1 MARGYLYVVNTDE
14 NASMDVSEEELYN
27 LTGHQ
32 FDYVENMPEKESK
45 ELGPKIC
52 RKNSRVAGA
61 ETAAEELNE
70 GEFPYVVLTQDIARK
85 YFAPRLQTLKD
96 MMQDMTIDDFIDN
109 GYKIKQ
115 LTEDPY
121 GDAVYWNGSFYT
133 LDYFM
138 RNVGNAKVY
147 FGNVLYMN

>member
-14 NASMDVSEEELYN
+14 NESMRVSEEELYN

-32 FDYVENMPEKESK
+32 FDYIENLPDEKSETLVK
-45 ELGPKIC
+45 DLVQRFAAYGATTGTEEMDERKI
-52 RKNSRVAGA
+52 SYA
-61 ETAAEELNE
+61 
-70 GEFPYVVLTQDIARK
+70 FLTQEIARK

-96 MMQDMTIDDFIDN
+96 MIPDMTVDDLIDN

-115 LTEDPY
+115 LVEDPY

>member
-1 MARGYLYVVNTDE
+1 MARGYLYVVNTNE
-14 NASMDVSEEELYN
+14 NESMRVSEEELYN

-32 FDYVENMPEKESK
+32 FDYIENLPDEKSETLVK
-45 ELGPKIC
+45 DLVQ
-52 RKNSRVAGA
+52 RFAVYGA
-61 ETAAEELNE
+61 TTGTEELDE
-70 GEFPYVVLTQDIARK
+70 GKISYAFLTQEIARK
-85 YFAPRLQTLKD
+85 YFAPRLQILKD
-96 MMQDMTIDDFIDN
+96 MIPDMTVDDLIDN

-115 LTEDPY
+115 LVEDPY

>member
-45 ELGPKIC
+45 ELVEDLMK
-52 RKNSRVAGA
+52 KFAAYGA
-61 ETAAEELNE
+61 ETCTEEMNE
-70 GEFPYVVLTQDIARK
+70 GEFPYVFLTRDIARK

-96 MMQDMTIDDFIDN
+96 MIPDMTVDDLIDN

-115 LTEDPY
+115 LVEDPY